1 MDISKIQL
9 AAALVAALGITAPA
23 FADDTASTDKTAKS
37 ASKVQLDDAAP
48 KKEKK
53 KGKSEKSCKK
63 GEKSC
68 KKGEKSCKKGEKS
81 CKAADKA
88 ADDKKGDAK

>member
-1 MDISKIQL
+1 MEISKIQL

-23 FADDTASTDKTAKS
+23 LADESTSTDKTVKN
-37 ASKVQLDDAAP
+37 SKVQLDDAAP

-53 KGKSEKSCKK
+53 S
-63 GEKSC
+63 

-81 CKAADKA
+81 CKAAGGDA
-88 ADDKKGDAK
+88 AAGGDKK